1 MLTFLPTMMIKV
13 PNMTCKAPINK
24 REKLGME
31 LPEG

>member
-1 MLTFLPTMMIKV
+1 MLTFLPTMIKV